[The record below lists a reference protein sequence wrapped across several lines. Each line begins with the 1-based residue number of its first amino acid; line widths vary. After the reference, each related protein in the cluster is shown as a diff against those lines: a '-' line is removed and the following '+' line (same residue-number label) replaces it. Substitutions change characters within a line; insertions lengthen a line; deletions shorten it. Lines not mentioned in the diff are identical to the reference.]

1 MAGLRTPFDKLWD
14 AHVVKTRDHGTSLIY
29 IDRHLVH
36 EVSSSPAFEGVRH
49 IDLADLKRHALD
61 LS

>member
-1 MAGLRTPFDKLWD
+1 MAALRTLFDKIWD
-14 AHVVKTRDHGTSLIY
+14 AHLVEAQDDGTSLIY

-36 EVSSSPAFEGVRH
+36 EVSSSQAFEGVRH
-49 IDLADLKRHALD
+49 IDLADLKQHAQD